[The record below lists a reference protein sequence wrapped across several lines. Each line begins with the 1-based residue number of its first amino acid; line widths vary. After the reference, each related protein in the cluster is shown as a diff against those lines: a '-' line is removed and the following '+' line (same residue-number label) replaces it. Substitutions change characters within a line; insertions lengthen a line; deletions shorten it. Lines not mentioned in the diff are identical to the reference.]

1 MPDREHRV
9 REIAHRLW
17 EQEGRPFDQDK
28 RHWAAAER
36 IVDAE
41 EGTGGALP
49 LNLPREQAQTARP
62 AGTSKRPAPRRA
74 GKRTAAGPNA
84 GVISH

>member
-17 EQEGRPFDQDK
+17 EEEGRPFDQDK
-28 RHWAAAER
+28 RHWTAAER

-41 EGTGGALP
+41 RSTSAAS
-49 LNLPREQAQTARP
+49 LPREQAQTAKP
-62 AGTSKRPAPRRA
+62 AATSKQRRA
-74 GKRTAAGPNA
+74 AKRTTAGSSA
-84 GVISH
+84 GVTSH